1 MTTVKVHQDNIQ
13 QRRSELVTRQGELIL
28 LLTYFSLLAG
38 RFTLERVLDDSLL
51 GVNIDPR
58 WVALA
63 VILLLTL
70 AWYAGLRRVQ
80 ATRNKMAGMAPFV
93 MWGLWLIISAQWA
106 PSEAETS
113 MAQVDI
119 VFLLSF
125 LILAWF
131 VMSYLRDDAT
141 ERIWL
146 WVLTTGIIYFA
157 LALASGPD
165 LQGRFSAPGGGPNT
179 FVRIMVLSVIAALY
193 LVVVQARRW
202 PLATLPIFMI
212 GAVLSGSRGG
222 VLSAIL
228 IFLVFLV
235 PLVKMLRVRLSLAL
249 GLVGVSSVYVASV
262 WQDGYVLTVITERFV
277 QQTLVEGHTAGRD
290 VIVDQAWS
298 MFSNNPIFGVGMG
311 GFDVLESSSRDYG
324 YAHNLVLATLSEAGV
339 IGGLLLAIAL
349 LNLFLICSQ
358 ARLTGHT
365 LFALMAGLFFLGTT
379 MFSGDYY
386 DSRFAWFFLAMA
398 AISSYR
404 KRDVKA
410 LPQ

>member
-106 PSEAETS
+106 PSEAETA

-165 LQGRFSAPGGGPNT
+165 LQGRFS
-179 FVRIMVLSVIAALY
+179 
-193 LVVVQARRW
+193 
-202 PLATLPIFMI
+202 
-212 GAVLSGSRGG
+212 VLSGDTNSYVRILCFTVVNDFTLFI
-222 VLSAIL
+222 VLYL
-228 IFLVFLV
+228 CGH
-235 PLVKMLRVRLSLAL
+235 LAL
-249 GLVGVSSVYVASV
+249 L
-262 WQDGYVLTVITERFV
+262 
-277 QQTLVEGHTAGRD
+277 
-290 VIVDQAWS
+290 
-298 MFSNNPIFGVGMG
+298 
-311 GFDVLESSSRDYG
+311 
-324 YAHNLVLATLSEAGV
+324 
-339 IGGLLLAIAL
+339 
-349 LNLFLICSQ
+349 
-358 ARLTGHT
+358 
-365 LFALMAGLFFLGTT
+365 
-379 MFSGDYY
+379 
-386 DSRFAWFFLAMA
+386 
-398 AISSYR
+398 
-404 KRDVKA
+404 
-410 LPQ
+410 